1 MPCARTMAEAP
12 VSSSAAGEPAR
23 SNLKPSPSLRRIGR
37 ALGHPVRLR
46 ILLGLVTEDGSA
58 AVLSKRFGDLPL
70 TNIDYHLKVLDRD
83 CDVLEVVR
91 TRRVRGAK
99 ERFYR
104 LRPWPRLADSWLS
117 VPQPVTNGFRGAAF
131 GRFVEL
137 AVEAARFG
145 GFDGR
150 KNTVFTGRPIA
161 LDEQGWSEV
170 TGLLEQAVTEI
181 DAAEVRARDR
191 LEQGAANDV
200 VHAIVGVAAF
210 ETVADPQ

>member
-1 MPCARTMAEAP
+1 M
-12 VSSSAAGEPAR
+12 
-23 SNLKPSPSLRRIGR
+23 
-37 ALGHPVRLR
+37 RLR

-70 TNIDYHLKVLDRD
+70 TNVDYHLKVLDRE

-91 TRRVRGAK
+91 TRKVRGAK

-117 VPQPVTNGFRGAAF
+117 VPRPVTNGFRGAAF

-150 KNTVFTGRPIA
+150 KDTVFTGRPVA

-170 TGLLEQAVTEI
+170 TELLEQVVTRI
-181 DAAEVRARDR
+181 DAAEARARNR
-191 LEQGAANDV
+191 LEDGDPGEV
-200 VHAIVGVAAF
+200 VHAVVGLAAF
-210 ETVADPQ
+210 ETVEGL